1 MNTNKDYL
9 SWLNAYGKESVLPDK
24 GIIIAEGLRHIL
36 TIYPDG
42 KVIKTKK
49 QEK

>member
-9 SWLNAYGKESVLPDK
+9 NWLNAYGKEAVLPDK

-36 TIYPDG
+36 TIYPNG
-42 KVIKTKK
+42 KVKETAKK
-49 QEK
+49 